1 MHSIISY
8 AKSEAEVQQLD
19 KRKRFINGQLSRA
32 QVFEA
37 QNSFLS

>member
-8 AKSEAEVQQLD
+8 AESEAEFQLD